1 MNYSLFIAQRLKLDS
16 ADNRATPSL
25 NVALAGIVLAI
36 IVMILS
42 VAIVMGF
49 KHEISSK
56 IYSLDA
62 HLKVS
67 NAAIGLD
74 DNYSTINAQP
84 IYKTIT
90 SNTAFFEQVSSM
102 SLIADQPAILKT
114 NTDFEGIVYRGVD
127 DGYDWHYLEGN
138 LVSGRVPVIADTSD
152 VNEVLISRELADKL
166 RLKVGDRV
174 YTYFIL
180 QKVKVRNVHVVGIV
194 NNDFENFDK
203 TIILGN
209 IRQLQQI
216 NDWTADVGHYVGVN
230 MKEVNHVEDDAY
242 HLYSLLAHNTLET
255 NNNTLHAVTN
265 THQNNHS
272 FFAWLKMLDM
282 NVVIILVLMAIV
294 SGFTL
299 IAAML
304 MIVLERIKMIG
315 MLKAMGA
322 SNRGI
327 RNIFIFL
334 TGKLILRALLWGNAI
349 GLSLALSQHW
359 FHIVRL
365 DPSAYYM
372 PYVPIALS
380 PVAWLLLNVGIV
392 VVSYLT
398 LLGPSYIISTI
409 RPTAT
414 MRFE

>member
-1 MNYSLFIAQRLKLDS
+1 M
-16 ADNRATPSL
+16 
-25 NVALAGIVLAI
+25 ALAGIVLAI
-36 IVMILS
+36 VVMILS
-42 VAIVMGF
+42 LAVVLGF
-49 KHEISSK
+49 KQEISGK
-56 IYSLDA
+56 IYQLDA

-67 NAAIGLD
+67 NAALGLD
-74 DNYSTINAQP
+74 DNYATVNAQP
-84 IYKTIT
+84 IYKSIVAD
-90 SNTAFFEQVSSM
+90 SAMAREVQSM

-114 NTDFEGIVYRGVD
+114 DTDFEGIVYRGVD
-127 DGYDWHYLEGN
+127 DGYDWSYLEGN
-138 LVSGRVPVIADTSD
+138 LVDGRVPVIADTAD

-166 RLKVGDRV
+166 RLKVGDHV

-180 QKVKVRNVHVVGIV
+180 NKVKVRNAHIVGIV

-203 TIILGN
+203 TIIVGN
-209 IRQLQQI
+209 IRQIQDI

-230 MKEVNHVEDDAY
+230 LRDVAHVDDDAY
-242 HLYSLLAHNTLET
+242 TLYSLLALSTCT
-255 NNNTLHAVTN
+255 TGNNTLHVVTN
-265 THQNNHS
+265 THRNNQS

-282 NVVIILVLMAIV
+282 NVAIILTLMAIV

-304 MIVLERIKMIG
+304 MIVLERIRMIG
-315 MLKAMGA
+315 MLKALGA
-322 SNRGI
+322 SNTGI

-334 TGKLILRALLWGNAI
+334 TGKLILRALVWGNVT
-349 GLSLALSQHW
+349 GLALALLQQHL
-359 FHIVRL
+359 HIVRL

-380 PVAWLLLNVGIV
+380 PLAWLLLNVGII

-398 LLGPSYIISTI
+398 LLGPSYIVSTI
-409 RPTAT
+409 KPTAT

>member
-1 MNYSLFIAQRLKLDS
+1 M
-16 ADNRATPSL
+16 
-25 NVALAGIVLAI
+25 ALAGIVLAI
-36 IVMILS
+36 VVMILS
-42 VAIVMGF
+42 LAVVLGF
-49 KHEISSK
+49 KQEISSK
-56 IYSLDA
+56 IYQLDA

-67 NAAIGLD
+67 NAALGLD
-74 DNYSTINAQP
+74 DNYATVNAQP
-84 IYKTIT
+84 IYKSIMAD
-90 SNTAFFEQVSSM
+90 SAMAREVQSM

-114 NTDFEGIVYRGVD
+114 DTDFEGIVYRGVD
-127 DGYDWHYLEGN
+127 DGYDWSYLEGN
-138 LVSGRVPVIADTSD
+138 LVDGRVPVIADTAD

-166 RLKVGDRV
+166 RLKVGDHV

-180 QKVKVRNVHVVGIV
+180 QKVKVRNVHIVGIV

-203 TIILGN
+203 TIIVGN
-209 IRQLQQI
+209 IRQIQDI
-216 NDWTADVGHYVGVN
+216 NDWTADVGHYVSVN
-230 MKEVNHVEDDAY
+230 LRDVAHVDDDAY
-242 HLYSLLAHNTLET
+242 TLYSLLALNTYT
-255 NNNTLHAVTN
+255 TSSNTLHVVTN
-265 THQNNHS
+265 THRNNQS

-282 NVVIILVLMAIV
+282 NVAIILTLMAIV

-304 MIVLERIKMIG
+304 MIVLERLRTIG
-315 MLKAMGA
+315 MLKALGA
-322 SNRGI
+322 SNTGI

-334 TGKLILRALLWGNAI
+334 TGKLILRALVWGNVT
-349 GLSLALSQHW
+349 GLALALLQQHL
-359 FHIVRL
+359 HIVRL

-380 PVAWLLLNVGIV
+380 PLAWLLLNVGII

-409 RPTAT
+409 KPTAT

>member
-1 MNYSLFIAQRLKLDS
+1 
-16 ADNRATPSL
+16 
-25 NVALAGIVLAI
+25 
-36 IVMILS
+36 MILS
-42 VAIVMGF
+42 LAVVLGF
-49 KHEISSK
+49 KQEISGK
-56 IYSLDA
+56 IYQLDA

-67 NAAIGLD
+67 NAALGLD
-74 DNYSTINAQP
+74 DNYATVNAQP
-84 IYKTIT
+84 IYKSIVAD
-90 SNTAFFEQVSSM
+90 SAMAREVQSM

-114 NTDFEGIVYRGVD
+114 DTDFEGIVYRGVD
-127 DGYDWHYLEGN
+127 DGYDWSYLEGN
-138 LVSGRVPVIADTSD
+138 LVDGRVPVIADTAD

-166 RLKVGDRV
+166 RLKVGDHV

-180 QKVKVRNVHVVGIV
+180 HKVKVRNAHIVGIV

-203 TIILGN
+203 TIIVGN
-209 IRQLQQI
+209 IRQIQDI

-230 MKEVNHVEDDAY
+230 LRDVSHVDDDAY
-242 HLYSLLAHNTLET
+242 TLYSLLALNTYT
-255 NNNTLHAVTN
+255 TGNNTLHVVTN
-265 THQNNHS
+265 THRNNQS

-282 NVVIILVLMAIV
+282 NVAIILTLMAIV

-304 MIVLERIKMIG
+304 MIVLERIRMIG
-315 MLKAMGA
+315 MLKALGA
-322 SNRGI
+322 SNTGI

-334 TGKLILRALLWGNAI
+334 TGKLILRALVWGNVI
-349 GLSLALSQHW
+349 GLALALLQRHL
-359 FHIVRL
+359 HIVRL

-380 PVAWLLLNVGIV
+380 PLAWLLLNVGII

-398 LLGPSYIISTI
+398 LLGPSYIVSTI
-409 RPTAT
+409 KPTAT